1 MSAYKPHLQRTCL
14 HNYGNS
20 TIPENMQP
28 VLIGSQ
34 FFMSISYYMLADT
47 SHRRHFL
54 LLRTSRHQLEDIKY
68 KKTLP
73 PPFASF
79 KKASI
84 PTLNSRETPPIP
96 QTTAPG
102 DLLPK
107 HPLWR
112 DHLLCPVILSMTAD
126 IKTTVCICLSA
137 LTGCHTTRSMSCIA
151 WQRATCAVSWTLVSS
166 RCKS

>member
-34 FFMSISYYMLADT
+34 FFTSISYYMLADT

-73 PPFASF
+73 PPFASL
-79 KKASI
+79 KKPPFLLWTAGRLPPFPRQLHPETYCPNI
-84 PTLNSRETPPIP
+84 PCEGTICSVLLFCPWQLILKLQFAYVCQLLQDVTLPD
-96 QTTAPG
+96 Q
-102 DLLPK
+102 
-107 HPLWR
+107 
-112 DHLLCPVILSMTAD
+112 CPA
-126 IKTTVCICLSA
+126 
-137 LTGCHTTRSMSCIA
+137 
-151 WQRATCAVSWTLVSS
+151 
-166 RCKS
+166 